1 MRRPQTG
8 LPVAIASAL
17 LLLPHIAPAAGDEYG
32 KHDLALIQA
41 MTKSKLTLAEGIGQ
55 AAKQGVPLSAR
66 FELDDGGTL
75 SLLVVVAARPVRTEV
90 ENNEFRRLAGN
101 PTKAWQPRASTVR
114 DVPLV
119 ARAAQ
124 QAVLLSI
131 SPFSLSEIALKAQAK
146 GTPFMIAPD
155 VRRGRPVFVVI
166 VAAGGKV
173 NELAFDVFTGDPAK
187 A

>member
-1 MRRPQTG
+1 MRRLQTG

-131 SPFSLSEIALKAQAK
+131 
-146 GTPFMIAPD
+146 PD

>member
-1 MRRPQTG
+1 MRRAQTG
-8 LPVAIASAL
+8 LATIIASAL
-17 LLLPHIAPAAGDEYG
+17 LILPRIGRAVGDEYG

-41 MTKSKLTLAEGIGQ
+41 MGKSKLTLAEGIAE
-55 AAKQGVPLSAR
+55 AAKRGVPLSSR

-75 SLLVVVAARPVRTEV
+75 SLVVVVAARPVRTEV

-131 SPFSLSEIALKAQAK
+131 SPLSLSEIALKAQAR
-146 GTPFMIAPD
+146 GTPFAIAPD
-155 VRRGRPVFVVI
+155 VRRGHPVF
-166 VAAGGKV
+166 
-173 NELAFDVFTGDPAK
+173 
-187 A
+187 